1 MGFLQNNSS
10 HPTAD
15 DVYESLK
22 NDIPTLSKTTVYNTL
37 NLFIEHSAISYV
49 GIDEKHSR
57 FDGLVE
63 PHAHFKCKKCGVIID
78 LPININNFLPEDFRG
93 EVDETYFYIK
103 GVCEKCKN
111 E

>member
-1 MGFLQNNSS
+1 MNFLHDNIN

-37 NLFIEHSAISYV
+37 NLFVDQGAIAFV

-57 FDGLVE
+57 FDGTVE
-63 PHAHFKCKKCGVIID
+63 PHAHFKCKKCNMIID
-78 LPININNFLPEDFRG
+78 LPVNITDLLPQDFKG
-93 EVDETYFYIK
+93 KIDEIFVYIK
-103 GVCEKCKN
+103 GVCEKCKD
-111 E
+111 